1 MSHGHSHSHGGGHSH
16 DEAYPDDDWNL
27 HQHVER
33 AEALNAVAIA
43 GGDEGAAMRSAPLYS
58 SGKAMGVLKPH
69 ARRLD
74 QSSALFSDADE
85 QLIVKI
91 QFFVPVSVR
100 KIMIV
105 GSGSSSSHPNS
116 VRCYVDRAAEDLD
129 FSALE
134 GVVPAQVSDLAV
146 NAAGEG
152 YFNTARTPFT
162 NITAL
167 SLFFPTNHGG
177 VDETKISYIGLQG
190 DHTHGQ
196 RTAVHT
202 QCADAAGACPSH
214 GTHAPPPPSAVC
226 PGTS

>member
-69 ARRLD
+69 ARRPD

-91 QFFVPVSVR
+91 IRTQFGATWTERPRTSTSRRWRAWCPR
-100 KIMIV
+100 K
-105 GSGSSSSHPNS
+105 
-116 VRCYVDRAAEDLD
+116 
-129 FSALE
+129 
-134 GVVPAQVSDLAV
+134 
-146 NAAGEG
+146 
-152 YFNTARTPFT
+152 
-162 NITAL
+162 
-167 SLFFPTNHGG
+167 
-177 VDETKISYIGLQG
+177 
-190 DHTHGQ
+190 
-196 RTAVHT
+196 
-202 QCADAAGACPSH
+202 
-214 GTHAPPPPSAVC
+214 
-226 PGTS
+226 